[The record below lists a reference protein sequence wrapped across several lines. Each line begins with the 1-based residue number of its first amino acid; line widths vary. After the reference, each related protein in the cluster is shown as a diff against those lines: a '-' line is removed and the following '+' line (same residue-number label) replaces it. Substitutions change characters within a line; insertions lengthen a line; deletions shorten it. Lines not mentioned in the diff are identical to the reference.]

1 MIWFVRIDTF
11 GRSLGGTFVDC
22 LVEYA
27 RRGGDTSRHL
37 EAEVRRAEVPR
48 FDFRRRMSMKC
59 SASSRRRRQICPMQ
73 PSWRLDETP

>member
-1 MIWFVRIDTF
+1 VIWFAGIDTS
-11 GRSLGGTFVDC
+11 GYSMSGTFADW

-48 FDFRRRMSMKC
+48 FDSRRRMSIE
-59 SASSRRRRQICPMQ
+59 AFRVVA
-73 PSWRLDETP
+73 PSPPDLPNATAMEDR